1 MQIFAAIFV
10 GVDWMQ
16 DKAKTKGAFPV
27 YRKRKKIRVRGVRV
41 ERFPHIYFTLNFQF
55 RFSELLKQVL
65 FVCIRLNINA
75 LFYSWHGI

>member
-1 MQIFAAIFV
+1 MQIFEAIFV

-55 RFSELLKQVL
+55 RFPELLKLVL
-65 FVCIRLNINA
+65 FACIRLNINA